1 MTDDEKKFS
10 QADVDRI
17 VQDRIAREKAK
28 YDEVVN
34 ENTALKAKVGEY
46 EKTSLDTLKQKIAS
60 EKKLP
65 PALIKRLQGSTE
77 AELQA
82 DADAL
87 LKEIGAKEGD
97 GTGGNPDSKNE
108 KPLTKEAIKAM
119 SPEEIQANLPKIKE
133 QMKAGTLR

>member
-65 PALIKRLQGSTE
+65 AALIKRLQGNTE

-82 DADAL
+82 DADSL

-133 QMKAGTLR
+133 QMKAGTLK

>member
-17 VQDRIAREKAK
+17 IQTRLDREKAK

-65 PALIKRLQGSTE
+65 AALIKRLQGNTE

-82 DADAL
+82 DADSL

-133 QMKAGTLR
+133 QMKAGTLK

>member
-17 VQDRIAREKAK
+17 IQTRLDREKAK
-28 YDEVVN
+28 YDEVVT
-34 ENTALKAKVGEY
+34 ENTALKAKVEEY

-65 PALIKRLQGSTE
+65 AALIKRLQGNTE

-82 DADAL
+82 DADSL

-133 QMKAGTLR
+133 QMKAGTLK